1 MVSWFTI
8 LILVIVFL
16 FTVFLLLHYPSKK
29 TPVFV
34 YFLVFVGWST
44 SFGIVALL
52 PYDIYEAKV
61 NKDTKNFTIEVAW
74 KVIYWTTFSL
84 CWLVLPVAEKFHT
97 SGEFTFV
104 SKLRN
109 AIYRQIRSF
118 LMIIALGIALILYL
132 YFVEKLDSKK
142 MLGVLVLMGNIWG
155 LFLLVTLLGF
165 GLVSIPISF
174 WVQGS
179 LSQTL
184 QNLQLKSV
192 PLDES
197 CIDSKYRLNQCVA
210 KVMRYSSRISES
222 SNLREYI
229 NIILSKCPE
238 DSLSHPSPSQN
249 SRQVDPNENR
259 NLEFNDLVVLHKE
272 LKDLISENLR
282 SEW

>member
-8 LILVIVFL
+8 FILAIVFL

-44 SFGIVALL
+44 SFSIVVLL
-52 PYDIYEAKV
+52 PFDIFKANIDK
-61 NKDTKNFTIEVAW
+61 NAGNFTIEVAW
-74 KVIYWTTFSL
+74 KVVYWTTFSL
-84 CWLVLPVAEKFHT
+84 CWLFLPVAEKFHT

-132 YFVEKLDSKK
+132 YFVEHLNSNR
-142 MLGVLVLMGNIWG
+142 MLGILVLMGNIWG

-165 GLVSIPISF
+165 GLVSIPISC

-210 KVMRYSSRISES
+210 KVMRYSSRISQN

-229 NIILSKCPE
+229 SIILSKCPE
-238 DSLSHPSPSQN
+238 DSLNHPSSSQN
-249 SRQVDPNENR
+249 SRQIDSNENR
-259 NLEFNDLVVLHKE
+259 NLEYNDLVALHKE